1 MELATRLESTKPWYR
16 QLWPWL
22 IMSGP
27 FIVVIAA
34 SYTGWIA
41 FTRQDAMVV
50 DDYYK
55 QGMAINKDL
64 RRDSAATNLGL
75 TLDASYDAAQGK
87 LTGRLLSFGHPVA
100 GKINI
105 LLSHATLPDKDRK
118 LDVQVNQQGDFDTA
132 LPMLDLGRWEVTV
145 ENAPRDWRLTGTWM
159 WPQQRAIELKA
170 DIPPAE

>member
-1 MELATRLESTKPWYR
+1 MELAPRVESIKPWYS

-22 IMSGP
+22 IISGP
-27 FIVVIAA
+27 LIVVIAA

-64 RRDSAATNLGL
+64 RRDGAATNLGL
-75 TLDASYDAAQGK
+75 ILNAKYDPGQGK
-87 LTGRLLSFGHPVA
+87 LVGRLLSFGNPVA

-105 LLSHATLPDKDRK
+105 LLSHATQPAKDKK
-118 LDVQVNQQGDFDTA
+118 LEVLVDQQGYFVA
-132 LPMLDLGRWEVTV
+132 VLPLLDLGRWEVTV
-145 ENAPRDWRLTGTWM
+145 ENVQRDWRLTGTWK
-159 WPQQRAIELKA
+159 WPQQRALELKA
-170 DIPPAE
+170 NIPPAE